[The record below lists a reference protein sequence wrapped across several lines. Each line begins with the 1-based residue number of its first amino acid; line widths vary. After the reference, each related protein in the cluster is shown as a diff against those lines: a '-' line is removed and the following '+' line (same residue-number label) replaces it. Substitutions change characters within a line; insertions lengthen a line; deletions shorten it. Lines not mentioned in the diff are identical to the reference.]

1 MVTAHERSS
10 RAALNRA
17 LPMLSVFADWAQLH
31 THYATTTTSITTTA
45 TTLSTTVKANI
56 ATTTA
61 VITTTTIKLHKQAPT
76 RANQS
81 LEDVAPPSMFADSP
95 ELTSTHKTTTTA
107 ATAWD
112 ESVYLA
118 DPALLRS
125 EARARSGMR
134 TAVASLRT
142 VLEADL
148 RANEHYAE
156 HSAGPSKV
164 TQNSKSAVRSN
175 KVEVAEPV
183 QQFLREHIEL
193 RGFLPLASH
202 IEVTSCIL
210 RVCFCF
216 IFNLL
221 SIPLHGCRLRSS
233 ILTLSVAR

>member
-45 TTLSTTVKANI
+45 TTLTTSVKANI

-76 RANQS
+76 RANQT
-81 LEDVAPPSMFADSP
+81 LDDVAPPSMFADAP
-95 ELTSTHKTTTTA
+95 ELATTQTTTA
-107 ATAWD
+107 AAAWD
-112 ESVYLA
+112 ESAYSA
-118 DPALLRS
+118 DPALLRT

-134 TAVASLRT
+134 TAVASLRA
-142 VLEADL
+142 VLDTDL
-148 RANEHYAE
+148 RANEHYQEFSTSANKR
-156 HSAGPSKV
+156 SAGAGAGVVGTSKI
-164 TQNSKSAVRSN
+164 TSKSGSKSEA
-175 KVEVAEPV
+175 AEPV

-202 IEVTSCIL
+202 IEVISGICAL
-210 RVCFCF
+210 FCF
-216 IFNLL
+216 
-221 SIPLHGCRLRSS
+221 SH
-233 ILTLSVAR
+233 

>member
-81 LEDVAPPSMFADSP
+81 LDDVAPPSMFADSP
-95 ELTSTHKTTTTA
+95 ELTTHKTTTA

-118 DPALLRS
+118 DPALLRT

-142 VLEADL
+142 VLDADL
-148 RANEHYAE
+148 RANEHFAE
-156 HSAGPSKV
+156 HSTGPRKL
-164 TQNSKSAVRSN
+164 TQNSRNAVKSSA
-175 KVEVAEPV
+175 KVEVTEPV

-202 IEVTSCIL
+202 IEVPSNTWVFS
-210 RVCFCF
+210 FSF
-216 IFNLL
+216 PF
-221 SIPLHGCRLRSS
+221 
-233 ILTLSVAR
+233 